1 MLPPDGGNS
10 ITDLLPRRFFNFL
23 MITSDKKPINEVILV
38 SILYY
43 DIEKINLDLTLM
55 FLLSL
60 LCFGDM
66 LF

>member
-1 MLPPDGGNS
+1 MEVIVS
-10 ITDLLPRRFFNFL
+10 QIYFHVVFFNL
-23 MITSDKKPINEVILV
+23 LLITSDKKPINEVILV

-55 FLLSL
+55 FLLSF
-60 LCFGDM
+60 LCFREM